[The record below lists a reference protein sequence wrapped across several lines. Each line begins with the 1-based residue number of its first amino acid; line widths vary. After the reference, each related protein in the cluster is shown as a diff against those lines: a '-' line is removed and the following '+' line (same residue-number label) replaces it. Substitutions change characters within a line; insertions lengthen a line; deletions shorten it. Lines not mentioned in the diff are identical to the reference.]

1 MDNVNETL
9 HARQTTHGDYHEQAE
24 LSQAL
29 QDTIRTGANWR
40 SLTKVQRDAL
50 TMISVKVSR
59 ILTGDPNH
67 ADSWHDIAGYAML
80 AERDLVGQ

>member
-1 MDNVNETL
+1 MTSITATL
-9 HARQTTHGDYHEQAE
+9 DQRNATHGDYHDQAE
-24 LSQAL
+24 MSQAL

-50 TMISVKVSR
+50 IMISVKVSR

-67 ADSWHDIAGYAML
+67 ADSWHDIAGYATL
-80 AERDLVGQ
+80 AEHDLAR

>member
-1 MDNVNETL
+1 MKPIADTL
-9 HARQTTHGDYHEQAE
+9 EERGSTHGDYHDQAE
-24 LSQAL
+24 MSQAL

-50 TMISVKVSR
+50 IMISVKVSR

-67 ADSWHDIAGYAML
+67 ADSWHDIAGYATL
-80 AERDLVGQ
+80 AEHDLAR